1 MAKNVL
7 GTRLASCSVDPM
19 TGFYRT
25 GRCDTGSQDLG
36 LHLVCVRM
44 TAAFLAFSASR
55 GNDLSTPNPLHGFP
69 GLSPGDR
76 WCLCVTR
83 WKEALDAGVAPQV
96 DLSATHLST
105 LEFVGLDELRAHAL
119 DAPGPEGGAAS

>member
-7 GTRLASCSVDPM
+7 GEPLAICCMNPR

-25 GRCDTGSQDLG
+25 GRCDTGPDDVG

-44 TAAFLAFSASR
+44 TAEFLEFSKAQ
-55 GNDLSTPNPLHGFP
+55 GNDLSTPHPEYGFA
-69 GLSPGDR
+69 GLNPGDC

-83 WKEALDAGVAPQV
+83 WKEAFEVGVAPQV
-96 DLSATHLST
+96 RLDSTHIST
-105 LEFVGLDELRAHAL
+105 LEFVDLADLRAHAL
-119 DAPGPEGGAAS
+119 DDVGA